1 MGIIQTIKRW
11 WDSLWQK
18 EAQDRF
24 GVETIES
31 DVMKAALNDWVNIY
45 QGKPDWTLPDDKG
58 NIDIESFNFAKKLC
72 NETARLTTLALGI
85 TVEGSARAEWINGF
99 MESYISRM
107 KNEECEKACAFGYI
121 ILKPNGE
128 GIDYVMPWDFCP
140 THQTDGKI
148 DGGIFFD
155 HYHKPGDKWHYTRL
169 EWQRFEDVSADVR
182 IFRITNKT
190 YRATGSNGIGQECN
204 IKETVWA
211 NLQEDAAYENI
222 EQPLFSIF
230 KMPLSN
236 NIDMSSPLG
245 VSIFSNAQK
254 ELKSLDIA
262 WTRLEDEIFDSQKQ
276 IFLGDA
282 LIDDPNMAH
291 MRNYAT
297 NGVVDK
303 IGRKMPRYVRLIPGG
318 NSGEEYRE
326 VNPALQAADR
336 LSGIDHFLNLVGVK
350 CGYSTGQFVLNGRS
364 GQMTA
369 TQVEADDR
377 ETIQLITQIRDS
389 LKVATDGLIYALD
402 KWADI
407 YNLAPIGVYEVAY
420 DFDDITVNKEEDKL
434 FELQLANQGYMS
446 KARYLVRHLGMT
458 EDEAAAMV
466 AEASL
471 ESMGS
476 EQGGLFG
483 DEFYNSQKEQ
493 SQEKESESRSS
504 GLNGAQTQSLI
515 SIIQQLSAGT
525 ITEGQAINLIA
536 TAIGISKEEA
546 RKILAGET

>member
-11 WDSLWQK
+11 WEALWQK
-18 EAQDRF
+18 EAQDKF

-31 DVMKAALNDWVNIY
+31 DVMKVALKDWVNIY
-45 QGKPDWTLPDDKG
+45 QGKPDWTLPDDRG

-85 TVEGSARAEWINGF
+85 TVEGSARADWINGF
-99 MESYISRM
+99 MESYIARM

-140 THQTDGKI
+140 THATDGKI

-155 HYHKPGDKWHYTRL
+155 HHHEPGDKWYYTRL
-169 EWQRFEDVSADVR
+169 EWQRFEDVSEDVR

-190 YRATGSNGIGQECN
+190 YKATGANGIGQECN

-211 NLQEDAAYENI
+211 NLQEDVAYQNI

-262 WTRLEDEIFDSQKQ
+262 WTRLEDEIFDSQK
-276 IFLGDA
+276 ITFLGDM
-282 LIDDPNMAH
+282 LIDEPGRPVRSRFSPGGA
-291 MRNYAT
+291 
-297 NGVVDK
+297 VDK
-303 IGRKMPRYVRLIPGG
+303 TGKSLPRHVRILPGSTTG
-318 NSGEEYRE
+318 DEYHE
-326 VNPALQAADR
+326 VNPALQTADR

-350 CGYSTGQFVLNGRS
+350 CGYSTGQFVLNGRT
-364 GQMTA
+364 GHVTA

-377 ETIQLITQIRDS
+377 ETIQYIKQIRDS
-389 LKVATDGLIYALD
+389 FQSATDGLIYALD
-402 KWADI
+402 KYADI
-407 YNLAPIGVYEVAY
+407 YNLAPVGVYEVNY
-420 DFDDITVNKEEDKL
+420 DFGDITYNWEEDRARHWQYVTLGKYPL
-434 FELQLANQGYMS
+434 WMYYVKFEGMS
-446 KARYLVRHLGMT
+446 EEEAKAV
-458 EDEAAAMV
+458 A
-466 AEASL
+466 AEAK
-471 ESMGS
+471 S
-476 EQGGLFG
+476 ENDPQEGLFG
-483 DEFYNSQKEQ
+483 
-493 SQEKESESRSS
+493 
-504 GLNGAQTQSLI
+504 
-515 SIIQQLSAGT
+515 
-525 ITEGQAINLIA
+525 
-536 TAIGISKEEA
+536 EE
-546 RKILAGET
+546 

>member
-18 EAQDRF
+18 EAQDKF

-45 QGKPDWTLPDDKG
+45 QGKPDWTLPDDRG

-85 TVEGSARAEWINGF
+85 TVEGSARAEWINSF

-140 THQTDGKI
+140 THATDGKI

-155 HYHKPGDKWHYTRL
+155 HYHEPGDKWYYTRL
-169 EWQRFEDVSADVR
+169 EWQRFEDVSEDVR

-190 YRATGSNGIGQECN
+190 YRATGANGIGQECN

-211 NLQEDAAYENI
+211 NLQEDIAYENI

-262 WTRLEDEIFDSQKQ
+262 WTRLEDEIFDSQK
-276 IFLGDA
+276 ITFLGDM
-282 LIDDPNMAH
+282 LIDEPGRPVRSRFAPGG
-291 MRNYAT
+291 A
-297 NGVVDK
+297 VDK
-303 IGRKMPRYVRLIPGG
+303 TGKALPRHVRILPGSNTG
-318 NSGEEYRE
+318 DEYHE
-326 VNPALQAADR
+326 VNPALQTADR

-350 CGYSTGQFVLNGRS
+350 CGYSTGQFVLNGRT
-364 GQMTA
+364 GHVTA

-377 ETIQLITQIRDS
+377 ETIQYIKQIRDS
-389 LKVATDGLIYALD
+389 FQSATDGLIYALD
-402 KWADI
+402 KYADI
-407 YNLAPIGVYEVAY
+407 YNLAPVGVYEVNY
-420 DFDDITVNKEEDKL
+420 DFGDITYNWEEDRARHWQYVTLGKYPL
-434 FELQLANQGYMS
+434 WLYYVKFEGMS
-446 KARYLVRHLGMT
+446 
-458 EDEAAAMV
+458 EDEAKAVA
-466 AEASL
+466 AEAKT
-471 ESMGS
+471 EN
-476 EQGGLFG
+476 EPQEGLFG
-483 DEFYNSQKEQ
+483 
-493 SQEKESESRSS
+493 
-504 GLNGAQTQSLI
+504 
-515 SIIQQLSAGT
+515 
-525 ITEGQAINLIA
+525 
-536 TAIGISKEEA
+536 EE
-546 RKILAGET
+546 

>member
-18 EAQDRF
+18 EAQDKF

-31 DVMKAALNDWVNIY
+31 DVMKAALDDWVNIY

-85 TVEGSARAEWINGF
+85 TVEGSARADWINSF
-99 MESYISRM
+99 MESYIARM

-128 GIDYVMPWDFCP
+128 SIDYVMPWDFCP
-140 THQTDGKI
+140 THATDGKV

-155 HYHKPGDKWHYTRL
+155 HYHDPGDKWYYTRL
-169 EWQRFEDVSADVR
+169 EWQRFEDVSEDVR

-190 YRATGSNGIGQECN
+190 YKATGANGIGQECN

-211 NLQEDAAYENI
+211 DLQEDVAYENI

-262 WTRLEDEIFDSQKQ
+262 WTRLEDEIFDSQK
-276 IFLGDA
+276 ITFLGDM
-282 LIDDPNMAH
+282 LIDEPGRPVRSRVAPGG
-291 MRNYAT
+291 A
-297 NGVVDK
+297 VDK
-303 IGRKMPRYVRLIPGG
+303 TGKALPRHVRILPSSTTGD
-318 NSGEEYRE
+318 EYHE
-326 VNPALQAADR
+326 VNPALQTTDR
-336 LSGIDHFLNLVGVK
+336 LSGIEHFLNLVGVK
-350 CGYSTGQFVLNGRS
+350 CGYSTGQFVLNGRT
-364 GQMTA
+364 GHVTA

-377 ETIQLITQIRDS
+377 ETIQYIKQIRDS
-389 LKVATDGLIYALD
+389 FQTATDGLIYALD
-402 KWADI
+402 KYADI
-407 YNLAPIGVYEVAY
+407 YSLAPVGVYEVNY
-420 DFDDITVNKEEDKL
+420 DFGDITYNWEEDRARHWQYVTLGKYPL
-434 FELQLANQGYMS
+434 WLYYVKFEGMS
-446 KARYLVRHLGMT
+446 EEEAKAV
-458 EDEAAAMV
+458 A
-466 AEASL
+466 AEAK
-471 ESMGS
+471 S
-476 EQGGLFG
+476 ENEPKEGLFG
-483 DEFYNSQKEQ
+483 
-493 SQEKESESRSS
+493 
-504 GLNGAQTQSLI
+504 
-515 SIIQQLSAGT
+515 
-525 ITEGQAINLIA
+525 
-536 TAIGISKEEA
+536 EE
-546 RKILAGET
+546 